1 MGPLI
6 LTWIVLIFSVV
17 VLSTAP
23 GLPNKAENGGE
34 QQPNKPSGPGLWNS
48 IGKSIKTPGE
58 AMPTQIHLPHGLL
71 YDHPAMLDG
80 SQKGDLKRKMMEKE
94 NDEALGHE
102 DETIMVRPPWRRPHH
117 YWLMRQEKKRRQKG
131 LKILY
136 RLNVI
141 FQFKKMFA
149 ISYGICILE

>member
-1 MGPLI
+1 MGVYI
-6 LTWIVLIFSVV
+6 LTWSVLIFLGAVQ
-17 VLSTAP
+17 STAP
-23 GLPNKAENGGE
+23 GLVDKPGNEGE

-48 IGKSIKTPGE
+48 IGESIKTPGE

-80 SQKGDLKRKMMEKE
+80 SQKDDLKRKNMEKE

-131 LKILY
+131 L
-136 RLNVI
+136 I
-141 FQFKKMFA
+141 F
-149 ISYGICILE
+149 L

>member
-1 MGPLI
+1 MGDIQLISDWMGPLI

-48 IGKSIKTPGE
+48 IGESIKTPGE

-80 SQKGDLKRKMMEKE
+80 SQKGDLKRRMMKRLDTKMKQLWL
-94 NDEALGHE
+94 D
-102 DETIMVRPPWRRPHH
+102 HH
-117 YWLMRQEKKRRQKG
+117 GDDLIITG
-131 LKILY
+131 
-136 RLNVI
+136 
-141 FQFKKMFA
+141 
-149 ISYGICILE
+149 